1 MLVRLGVVACLFWLH
16 FAYATTLKIINIV
29 PFGSSSVKILFNQEV
44 KKFKE
49 VSLKNFKSYLELE
62 AILTIPKKHYQ
73 FSKQSSITIAQ
84 FSPKLARVVISH
96 APKMTYEVKILKDKL
111 YVSIVEKKPLVRHQM
126 APKPPKHHAL
136 KHPTPKPA
144 PKSIKK
150 EAKEKTPIKHAH
162 SKHAHSPLNERSAKK
177 EIPKKEIPKKE
188 ILKKE
193 ILKKEILKKEIPKK
207 EILKKEIPKK
217 EILKKEIPK
226 KEIPKKEILKKEIL
240 KKEILKKEILKKE
253 IPKKEILKKEIP
265 KKEILKKEIPKK
277 EIPKKE
283 ILKKEIPKKE
293 ILKKEIL
300 KKEILKKEIP
310 KKEILKKEIPKK
322 EAENESK
329 NQVFIAEK
337 NDTFIKTKR
346 KKHKKI
352 VLDAGHGGKD
362 CGAMSA
368 NLVCEK
374 DIVLEVVKFLHKEL
388 KKRGYSVLLTR
399 DKDIYIDLVGRTELA
414 NRKSA
419 DLFISVHANS
429 IPKHSTSNAH
439 GIETYFLSTA
449 RSERARKVAEQENKD
464 DVNLM
469 DYFSKSLLLNS
480 LNTQRLIVSNK
491 LAIDVQYGML
501 QSIRKNY
508 PDVVDGGVRE
518 GPFWVLAGALMP
530 SILIEIG
537 YNSHAI
543 ESKRIQSKPYQ
554 KILAKGIADGIDS
567 FFSKND

>member
-1 MLVRLGVVACLFWLH
+1 MH

-29 PFGSSSVKILFNQEV
+29 PFGSSSVKISFNQEI

-111 YVSIVEKKPLVRHQM
+111 YVSIVEKKPLSRHQM
-126 APKPPKHHAL
+126 APKPPKHRTL
-136 KHPTPKPA
+136 KHHTPKPA

-150 EAKEKTPIKHAH
+150 EAKEIKEKTPTKHVR
-162 SKHAHSPLNERSAKK
+162 SKHTHSQWNERSTKK

-188 ILKKE
+188 I
-193 ILKKEILKKEIPKK
+193 
-207 EILKKEIPKK
+207 
-217 EILKKEIPK
+217 
-226 KEIPKKEILKKEIL
+226 
-240 KKEILKKEILKKE
+240 
-253 IPKKEILKKEIP
+253 
-265 KKEILKKEIPKK
+265 
-277 EIPKKE
+277 
-283 ILKKEIPKKE
+283 
-293 ILKKEIL
+293 
-300 KKEILKKEIP
+300 
-310 KKEILKKEIPKK
+310 PKK
-322 EAENESK
+322 EAENEGK
-329 NQVFIAEK
+329 NQVFIVEK
-337 NDTFIKTKR
+337 NDTFIKTKH

-399 DKDIYIDLVGRTELA
+399 DKDIYIDLVARTELA
-414 NRKSA
+414 NKKSA

-429 IPKHSTSNAH
+429 IPKRSTSNAH

-464 DVNLM
+464 NVNLM

>member
-1 MLVRLGVVACLFWLH
+1 MH
-16 FAYATTLKIINIV
+16 FACATTLKIINIV
-29 PFGSSSVKILFNQEV
+29 PFGSSSVKISFNQEI

-111 YVSIVEKKPLVRHQM
+111 YVSIVEKKPLIRHQM
-126 APKPPKHHAL
+126 VPKPPKHHAL
-136 KHPTPKPA
+136 KHPTPKPT

-150 EAKEKTPIKHAH
+150 EAKEAKEKTPTKHAH
-162 SKHAHSPLNERSAKK
+162 SKHAHSPLNERSVKK

-188 ILKKE
+188 
-193 ILKKEILKKEIPKK
+193 
-207 EILKKEIPKK
+207 
-217 EILKKEIPK
+217 
-226 KEIPKKEILKKEIL
+226 
-240 KKEILKKEILKKE
+240 
-253 IPKKEILKKEIP
+253 
-265 KKEILKKEIPKK
+265 
-277 EIPKKE
+277 
-283 ILKKEIPKKE
+283 
-293 ILKKEIL
+293 
-300 KKEILKKEIP
+300 
-310 KKEILKKEIPKK
+310 
-322 EAENESK
+322 AENEDK

-337 NDTFIKTKR
+337 NDTFIKNKR

-429 IPKHSTSNAH
+429 IPKRSTSNAH

>member
-16 FAYATTLKIINIV
+16 FACATTLKIINIV
-29 PFGSSSVKILFNQEV
+29 PFGSSSVKISFNQEI

-73 FSKQSSITIAQ
+73 LSKQSSITIAQ

-96 APKMTYEVKILKDKL
+96 APKMTYEIKTFKDKL
-111 YVSIVEKKPLVRHQM
+111 YVSIVEKKPLTRHQM
-126 APKPPKHHAL
+126 APKPPKHHVL
-136 KHPTPKPA
+136 KHPTPKPT

-150 EAKEKTPIKHAH
+150 EAKEKTLIKHAH

-177 EIPKKEIPKKE
+177 EI
-188 ILKKE
+188 L
-193 ILKKEILKKEIPKK
+193 
-207 EILKKEIPKK
+207 
-217 EILKKEIPK
+217 
-226 KEIPKKEILKKEIL
+226 
-240 KKEILKKEILKKE
+240 
-253 IPKKEILKKEIP
+253 
-265 KKEILKKEIPKK
+265 
-277 EIPKKE
+277 
-283 ILKKEIPKKE
+283 
-293 ILKKEIL
+293 
-300 KKEILKKEIP
+300 
-310 KKEILKKEIPKK
+310 KK

-337 NDTFIKTKR
+337 NDAFIKTKR

-429 IPKHSTSNAH
+429 IPKRSTSNAH

>member
-1 MLVRLGVVACLFWLH
+1 MLVRLGVVACLLWLH
-16 FAYATTLKIINIV
+16 FAYATTLKITNIV
-29 PFGSSSVKILFNQEV
+29 PFGSSSVKIVFNQEI

-49 VSLKNFKSYLELE
+49 VPLKNFKSYLELE
-62 AILTIPKKHYQ
+62 AVLTIPKKHYQ
-73 FSKQSSITIAQ
+73 FSKQSFITIAQ
-84 FSPKLARVVISH
+84 FSPKLARVVIGY
-96 APKMTYEVKILKDKL
+96 APKMTYEIKVLKNKL
-111 YVSIVEKKPLVRHQM
+111 YVSIVEKKPLIRHQM

-136 KHPTPKPA
+136 KHPTPKHT

-150 EAKEKTPIKHAH
+150 ETKKSKETKEKTPIKHAR
-162 SKHAHSPLNERSAKK
+162 SKHVHSPLNERSAKK
-177 EIPKKEIPKKE
+177 EIP
-188 ILKKE
+188 
-193 ILKKEILKKEIPKK
+193 
-207 EILKKEIPKK
+207 
-217 EILKKEIPK
+217 
-226 KEIPKKEILKKEIL
+226 
-240 KKEILKKEILKKE
+240 
-253 IPKKEILKKEIP
+253 
-265 KKEILKKEIPKK
+265 
-277 EIPKKE
+277 
-283 ILKKEIPKKE
+283 
-293 ILKKEIL
+293 
-300 KKEILKKEIP
+300 
-310 KKEILKKEIPKK
+310 KKEIPKK

-399 DKDIYIDLVGRTELA
+399 DKDVYIDLVARTELA
-414 NRKSA
+414 NKKSA

-501 QSIRKNY
+501 QSVRKNY

>member
-1 MLVRLGVVACLFWLH
+1 MH

-29 PFGSSSVKILFNQEV
+29 PFGSSSVKISFNQEI

-84 FSPKLARVVISH
+84 FSPKLARVVISY
-96 APKMTYEVKILKDKL
+96 APKMTYEIKILKDKL
-111 YVSIVEKKPLVRHQM
+111 YVSIVEKKPLSRHQM

-150 EAKEKTPIKHAH
+150 EAKEAKEKTPTKHAR
-162 SKHAHSPLNERSAKK
+162 SKHAHSQWNERSA
-177 EIPKKEIPKKE
+177 
-188 ILKKE
+188 
-193 ILKKEILKKEIPKK
+193 
-207 EILKKEIPKK
+207 
-217 EILKKEIPK
+217 
-226 KEIPKKEILKKEIL
+226 
-240 KKEILKKEILKKE
+240 
-253 IPKKEILKKEIP
+253 
-265 KKEILKKEIPKK
+265 
-277 EIPKKE
+277 
-283 ILKKEIPKKE
+283 
-293 ILKKEIL
+293 
-300 KKEILKKEIP
+300 
-310 KKEILKKEIPKK
+310 KKEIPKK

-362 CGAMSA
+362 CGAMST

-399 DKDIYIDLVGRTELA
+399 DKDIYIDLVARTELA
-414 NRKSA
+414 NKKSA

-429 IPKHSTSNAH
+429 IPKRSTSNAH

-464 DVNLM
+464 NVNLM

>member
-16 FAYATTLKIINIV
+16 FAYATTLKITNIV
-29 PFGSSSVKILFNQEV
+29 PFGSSSVKIVFNQEI

-49 VSLKNFKSYLELE
+49 VPLKNFKSYLELE
-62 AILTIPKKHYQ
+62 AVLTIPKKHYQ
-73 FSKQSSITIAQ
+73 FSKQSFITIAQ
-84 FSPKLARVVISH
+84 FSPKLARVVISY
-96 APKMTYEVKILKDKL
+96 APKMTYEIKILKDKL
-111 YVSIVEKKPLVRHQM
+111 YVSIVEKKPLARHQM
-126 APKPPKHHAL
+126 VLKPPKHHAL
-136 KHPTPKPA
+136 KHTTPKPTPKPIKKEA
-144 PKSIKK
+144 KKSK
-150 EAKEKTPIKHAH
+150 EAKEKTPIKHAR

-177 EIPKKEIPKKE
+177 EI
-188 ILKKE
+188 L
-193 ILKKEILKKEIPKK
+193 
-207 EILKKEIPKK
+207 
-217 EILKKEIPK
+217 
-226 KEIPKKEILKKEIL
+226 
-240 KKEILKKEILKKE
+240 
-253 IPKKEILKKEIP
+253 
-265 KKEILKKEIPKK
+265 
-277 EIPKKE
+277 
-283 ILKKEIPKKE
+283 
-293 ILKKEIL
+293 
-300 KKEILKKEIP
+300 
-310 KKEILKKEIPKK
+310 KK

-337 NDTFIKTKR
+337 NDTLIKTKR

-399 DKDIYIDLVGRTELA
+399 DKDIYIDLVARTELA

>member
-1 MLVRLGVVACLFWLH
+1 MH

-29 PFGSSSVKILFNQEV
+29 PFGSSSVKISFNQEI

-111 YVSIVEKKPLVRHQM
+111 YVSIVEKKPLTRHQI
-126 APKPPKHHAL
+126 APKPPKHHVL
-136 KHPTPKPA
+136 KHPTPKLA
-144 PKSIKK
+144 PKPIKKEAKEIK
-150 EAKEKTPIKHAH
+150 EAKEKTPTKHAR
-162 SKHAHSPLNERSAKK
+162 SKHAHSQLNERSAKK
-177 EIPKKEIPKKE
+177 EI
-188 ILKKE
+188 L
-193 ILKKEILKKEIPKK
+193 
-207 EILKKEIPKK
+207 
-217 EILKKEIPK
+217 
-226 KEIPKKEILKKEIL
+226 
-240 KKEILKKEILKKE
+240 
-253 IPKKEILKKEIP
+253 
-265 KKEILKKEIPKK
+265 
-277 EIPKKE
+277 
-283 ILKKEIPKKE
+283 
-293 ILKKEIL
+293 
-300 KKEILKKEIP
+300 
-310 KKEILKKEIPKK
+310 KK
-322 EAENESK
+322 EAENEGK

-399 DKDIYIDLVGRTELA
+399 DKDIYIDLVARTELA
-414 NRKSA
+414 NKKSA

-429 IPKHSTSNAH
+429 IPKRSTSNAH

-464 DVNLM
+464 NVNLM

>member
-29 PFGSSSVKILFNQEV
+29 PFGSSSVKISFNQEI

-73 FSKQSSITIAQ
+73 FSKQSFITIAQ
-84 FSPKLARVVISH
+84 FSPKLARVVIGYD
-96 APKMTYEVKILKDKL
+96 PKMTYEIKILKNKL
-111 YVSIVEKKPLVRHQM
+111 YVSIMEKKPLIKHQM
-126 APKPPKHHAL
+126 TPKPPKHHAL
-136 KHPTPKPA
+136 KHQVPKPTPKP
-144 PKSIKK
+144 IKK
-150 EAKEKTPIKHAH
+150 EAKKTKEKTSTKHAR

-177 EIPKKEIPKKE
+177 EIPKKE
-188 ILKKE
+188 
-193 ILKKEILKKEIPKK
+193 
-207 EILKKEIPKK
+207 
-217 EILKKEIPK
+217 
-226 KEIPKKEILKKEIL
+226 
-240 KKEILKKEILKKE
+240 
-253 IPKKEILKKEIP
+253 
-265 KKEILKKEIPKK
+265 
-277 EIPKKE
+277 
-283 ILKKEIPKKE
+283 
-293 ILKKEIL
+293 
-300 KKEILKKEIP
+300 
-310 KKEILKKEIPKK
+310 
-322 EAENESK
+322 AENENK
-329 NQVFIAEK
+329 NPIFIIEK
-337 NDTFIKTKR
+337 NDTWIKTKR

-399 DKDIYIDLVGRTELA
+399 DKDIYIDLVARTELA
-414 NRKSA
+414 NKKSA

-429 IPKHSTSNAH
+429 IPKRSTSNAH

-469 DYFSKSLLLNS
+469 DYFSKSLFLNS

-501 QSIRKNY
+501 QSVRKNY

>member
-16 FAYATTLKIINIV
+16 FAYATTLKITNIV
-29 PFGSSSVKILFNQEV
+29 PFGSSSVKVVFNQEI

-49 VSLKNFKSYLELE
+49 VPLKNFKSYLELE

-96 APKMTYEVKILKDKL
+96 APKMTYEIKILKDKL
-111 YVSIVEKKPLVRHQM
+111 YVSIVEKKPLIRHQM
-126 APKPPKHHAL
+126 VLKPPKHHAL
-136 KHPTPKPA
+136 KHTTPKPA
-144 PKSIKK
+144 PKPIKK
-150 EAKEKTPIKHAH
+150 EAKKSKETKEKTLIKHAH
-162 SKHAHSPLNERSAKK
+162 SKHAHSPLNERNAKK

-188 ILKKE
+188 I
-193 ILKKEILKKEIPKK
+193 P
-207 EILKKEIPKK
+207 
-217 EILKKEIPK
+217 KKEIPK
-226 KEIPKKEILKKEIL
+226 KEIPKKEI
-240 KKEILKKEILKKE
+240 
-253 IPKKEILKKEIP
+253 
-265 KKEILKKEIPKK
+265 PKK

-283 ILKKEIPKKE
+283 T
-293 ILKKEIL
+293 
-300 KKEILKKEIP
+300 
-310 KKEILKKEIPKK
+310 
-322 EAENESK
+322 ENESK

-337 NDTFIKTKR
+337 NDTLIKTKR

-414 NRKSA
+414 NKKSA

-464 DVNLM
+464 AVNLM

-501 QSIRKNY
+501 QSVRKNY

>member
-16 FAYATTLKIINIV
+16 FAYATALKITNIV

-62 AILTIPKKHYQ
+62 AVLTIPKKHYQ

-84 FSPKLARVVISH
+84 FSPKLARVVISY
-96 APKMTYEVKILKDKL
+96 APKMTYEIKILKDKL
-111 YVSIVEKKPLVRHQM
+111 YVSIVEKKPLIRHQM
-126 APKPPKHHAL
+126 ALKPPKHHAL
-136 KHPTPKPA
+136 KHTTPKPA
-144 PKSIKK
+144 PKPIKK
-150 EAKEKTPIKHAH
+150 EAKKSKDTKEKTPIKHAR
-162 SKHAHSPLNERSAKK
+162 SKHAHSPLNERSA
-177 EIPKKEIPKKE
+177 
-188 ILKKE
+188 
-193 ILKKEILKKEIPKK
+193 
-207 EILKKEIPKK
+207 
-217 EILKKEIPK
+217 
-226 KEIPKKEILKKEIL
+226 
-240 KKEILKKEILKKE
+240 
-253 IPKKEILKKEIP
+253 
-265 KKEILKKEIPKK
+265 
-277 EIPKKE
+277 
-283 ILKKEIPKKE
+283 
-293 ILKKEIL
+293 
-300 KKEILKKEIP
+300 
-310 KKEILKKEIPKK
+310 KKEIPKK

-337 NDTFIKTKR
+337 NDTWIKTKR

-399 DKDIYIDLVGRTELA
+399 DKDIYIDLVARTELA
-414 NRKSA
+414 NKKSA

-429 IPKHSTSNAH
+429 IPKRSTSNAH

-501 QSIRKNY
+501 QSVRKNY

>member
-29 PFGSSSVKILFNQEV
+29 PFGSSSVKISFNQEI

-111 YVSIVEKKPLVRHQM
+111 YVSIVEKKPLSRHQM
-126 APKPPKHHAL
+126 ASKPPKYRTL

-150 EAKEKTPIKHAH
+150 EAKEIKEKTPTKHAR
-162 SKHAHSPLNERSAKK
+162 SKHTHSQWNERSA
-177 EIPKKEIPKKE
+177 
-188 ILKKE
+188 
-193 ILKKEILKKEIPKK
+193 
-207 EILKKEIPKK
+207 
-217 EILKKEIPK
+217 
-226 KEIPKKEILKKEIL
+226 
-240 KKEILKKEILKKE
+240 
-253 IPKKEILKKEIP
+253 
-265 KKEILKKEIPKK
+265 
-277 EIPKKE
+277 
-283 ILKKEIPKKE
+283 
-293 ILKKEIL
+293 
-300 KKEILKKEIP
+300 
-310 KKEILKKEIPKK
+310 KKEIPKK

-399 DKDIYIDLVGRTELA
+399 DKDIYIDLVARTELA
-414 NRKSA
+414 NKKSA

-429 IPKHSTSNAH
+429 IPKRSTSNAH

-464 DVNLM
+464 NVNLM

>member
-16 FAYATTLKIINIV
+16 FAYATTLKITNIV
-29 PFGSSSVKILFNQEV
+29 PFGSSSVRISFNQEI

-62 AILTIPKKHYQ
+62 ATLTIPKKHYQ
-73 FSKQSSITIAQ
+73 FSKQSFITIAQ
-84 FSPKLARVVISH
+84 FSPKLVRVVISH

-126 APKPPKHHAL
+126 APNPPKHHAL

-144 PKSIKK
+144 PKPIKKEIK
-150 EAKEKTPIKHAH
+150 EAKEKTPTKHAR

-177 EIPKKEIPKKE
+177 EI
-188 ILKKE
+188 L
-193 ILKKEILKKEIPKK
+193 
-207 EILKKEIPKK
+207 
-217 EILKKEIPK
+217 
-226 KEIPKKEILKKEIL
+226 
-240 KKEILKKEILKKE
+240 
-253 IPKKEILKKEIP
+253 
-265 KKEILKKEIPKK
+265 
-277 EIPKKE
+277 
-283 ILKKEIPKKE
+283 
-293 ILKKEIL
+293 
-300 KKEILKKEIP
+300 
-310 KKEILKKEIPKK
+310 KK
-322 EAENESK
+322 EAENEGK

-337 NDTFIKTKR
+337 NDAFIKTKR

>member
-29 PFGSSSVKILFNQEV
+29 PFGSSSVKISFNQEI

-111 YVSIVEKKPLVRHQM
+111 YVSIVEKKPLIRHQM

-136 KHPTPKPA
+136 KHQAPKPA
-144 PKSIKK
+144 PKPIKK
-150 EAKEKTPIKHAH
+150 EAKKSKETKEKTPIKHAH
-162 SKHAHSPLNERSAKK
+162 SKHAHSKHTHSQWNERSAKK

-188 ILKKE
+188 I
-193 ILKKEILKKEIPKK
+193 P
-207 EILKKEIPKK
+207 
-217 EILKKEIPK
+217 KKEIPK
-226 KEIPKKEILKKEIL
+226 KEIP
-240 KKEILKKEILKKE
+240 
-253 IPKKEILKKEIP
+253 
-265 KKEILKKEIPKK
+265 
-277 EIPKKE
+277 
-283 ILKKEIPKKE
+283 
-293 ILKKEIL
+293 
-300 KKEILKKEIP
+300 
-310 KKEILKKEIPKK
+310 KKEIPKK

-337 NDTFIKTKR
+337 NDASIKTKR

-414 NRKSA
+414 NKKSA

-429 IPKHSTSNAH
+429 IPKRSTSNAH

>member
-1 MLVRLGVVACLFWLH
+1 MH

-29 PFGSSSVKILFNQEV
+29 PFGSSSVKISFNQEI

-49 VSLKNFKSYLELE
+49 VSLRNFKSYLELE

-73 FSKQSSITIAQ
+73 FSKQSFITIAQ

-111 YVSIVEKKPLVRHQM
+111 YVSIVEKKPLSRHQM

-150 EAKEKTPIKHAH
+150 EAKEAKEKTPTKHAR
-162 SKHAHSPLNERSAKK
+162 SKHAHSQLNERSA
-177 EIPKKEIPKKE
+177 
-188 ILKKE
+188 
-193 ILKKEILKKEIPKK
+193 
-207 EILKKEIPKK
+207 
-217 EILKKEIPK
+217 
-226 KEIPKKEILKKEIL
+226 
-240 KKEILKKEILKKE
+240 
-253 IPKKEILKKEIP
+253 
-265 KKEILKKEIPKK
+265 
-277 EIPKKE
+277 
-283 ILKKEIPKKE
+283 
-293 ILKKEIL
+293 
-300 KKEILKKEIP
+300 
-310 KKEILKKEIPKK
+310 KKEIPKK

-414 NRKSA
+414 NKKSA

-429 IPKHSTSNAH
+429 IPKRSTSNAH

-464 DVNLM
+464 NVNLM

-501 QSIRKNY
+501 QSVRKNY

>member
-29 PFGSSSVKILFNQEV
+29 PFGSSSVKISFNQEV

-150 EAKEKTPIKHAH
+150 EAKEAKEKTPIKHAR

-177 EIPKKEIPKKE
+177 EI
-188 ILKKE
+188 LKKE
-193 ILKKEILKKEIPKK
+193 ILKKEIL
-207 EILKKEIPKK
+207 
-217 EILKKEIPK
+217 
-226 KEIPKKEILKKEIL
+226 
-240 KKEILKKEILKKE
+240 
-253 IPKKEILKKEIP
+253 
-265 KKEILKKEIPKK
+265 
-277 EIPKKE
+277 
-283 ILKKEIPKKE
+283 
-293 ILKKEIL
+293 
-300 KKEILKKEIP
+300 
-310 KKEILKKEIPKK
+310 KK

-337 NDTFIKTKR
+337 NDAFSKTKR

>member
-1 MLVRLGVVACLFWLH
+1 MLVRLGVVAYLFWLH

-29 PFGSSSVKILFNQEV
+29 PFGSSSVKMVFNQEI

-49 VSLKNFKSYLELE
+49 VPLKNFKSYLELE
-62 AILTIPKKHYQ
+62 AVLTIPKKHYQ

-111 YVSIVEKKPLVRHQM
+111 YVSIVEKKPLIRHQM
-126 APKPPKHHAL
+126 VPKPPKHRTL
-136 KHPTPKPA
+136 KHQAPKPA

-150 EAKEKTPIKHAH
+150 EIKEVKEKTPTKHAH
-162 SKHAHSPLNERSAKK
+162 SKHTHSQWNERSA
-177 EIPKKEIPKKE
+177 
-188 ILKKE
+188 
-193 ILKKEILKKEIPKK
+193 
-207 EILKKEIPKK
+207 
-217 EILKKEIPK
+217 
-226 KEIPKKEILKKEIL
+226 
-240 KKEILKKEILKKE
+240 
-253 IPKKEILKKEIP
+253 
-265 KKEILKKEIPKK
+265 
-277 EIPKKE
+277 
-283 ILKKEIPKKE
+283 
-293 ILKKEIL
+293 
-300 KKEILKKEIP
+300 
-310 KKEILKKEIPKK
+310 KKEIPKK

-329 NQVFIAEK
+329 NPIFIAEK

-414 NRKSA
+414 NKKSA

-429 IPKHSTSNAH
+429 IPKRSTSNAH

>member
-29 PFGSSSVKILFNQEV
+29 PFGSSSVKISFNQEI

-84 FSPKLARVVISH
+84 FNPKLARVVISH

-111 YVSIVEKKPLVRHQM
+111 YVSIVEKKPLAKHQM
-126 APKPPKHHAL
+126 ASKPPKHHAL

-150 EAKEKTPIKHAH
+150 EVKEKTPTKHAR
-162 SKHAHSPLNERSAKK
+162 SKHAHSQWNERSAKK
-177 EIPKKEIPKKE
+177 EIPKKE
-188 ILKKE
+188 
-193 ILKKEILKKEIPKK
+193 
-207 EILKKEIPKK
+207 
-217 EILKKEIPK
+217 
-226 KEIPKKEILKKEIL
+226 
-240 KKEILKKEILKKE
+240 
-253 IPKKEILKKEIP
+253 
-265 KKEILKKEIPKK
+265 
-277 EIPKKE
+277 
-283 ILKKEIPKKE
+283 
-293 ILKKEIL
+293 
-300 KKEILKKEIP
+300 
-310 KKEILKKEIPKK
+310 
-322 EAENESK
+322 AENEGK

-337 NDTFIKTKR
+337 NDAFIKTKR

-399 DKDIYIDLVGRTELA
+399 DKDIYIDLVARTELA
-414 NRKSA
+414 NKKSA

-429 IPKHSTSNAH
+429 IPKRSTSNAH

-464 DVNLM
+464 NVNLM

-543 ESKRIQSKPYQ
+543 ESKHIQSKPYQ

>member
-16 FAYATTLKIINIV
+16 FAYATTLKITNIV

-62 AILTIPKKHYQ
+62 AILTIPKRHYQ

-111 YVSIVEKKPLVRHQM
+111 YVSIVEKKPLIRHQM
-126 APKPPKHHAL
+126 APNPPKHHAQ

-144 PKSIKK
+144 PKPIKKEAK
-150 EAKEKTPIKHAH
+150 EAKEKTPIKHAR
-162 SKHAHSPLNERSAKK
+162 SKHTHSPLNERSAKK
-177 EIPKKEIPKKE
+177 EIPKKE
-188 ILKKE
+188 
-193 ILKKEILKKEIPKK
+193 
-207 EILKKEIPKK
+207 
-217 EILKKEIPK
+217 
-226 KEIPKKEILKKEIL
+226 
-240 KKEILKKEILKKE
+240 
-253 IPKKEILKKEIP
+253 
-265 KKEILKKEIPKK
+265 
-277 EIPKKE
+277 
-283 ILKKEIPKKE
+283 
-293 ILKKEIL
+293 
-300 KKEILKKEIP
+300 
-310 KKEILKKEIPKK
+310 
-322 EAENESK
+322 AENEGK
-329 NQVFIAEK
+329 NPIFIAEK

-414 NRKSA
+414 NKKSA

-501 QSIRKNY
+501 QSVRKNY

>member
-16 FAYATTLKIINIV
+16 FAYATTLKITNIV

-111 YVSIVEKKPLVRHQM
+111 YVSIVEKKPLIRHQM
-126 APKPPKHHAL
+126 ALKPPKHQ
-136 KHPTPKPA
+136 TPKPA
-144 PKSIKK
+144 PKPIKK
-150 EAKEKTPIKHAH
+150 ETKKSKETKEKTPTKHAH
-162 SKHAHSPLNERSAKK
+162 SKHAHSPLNERNAKK
-177 EIPKKEIPKKE
+177 EIPKKEIP
-188 ILKKE
+188 
-193 ILKKEILKKEIPKK
+193 
-207 EILKKEIPKK
+207 
-217 EILKKEIPK
+217 
-226 KEIPKKEILKKEIL
+226 
-240 KKEILKKEILKKE
+240 
-253 IPKKEILKKEIP
+253 
-265 KKEILKKEIPKK
+265 
-277 EIPKKE
+277 
-283 ILKKEIPKKE
+283 
-293 ILKKEIL
+293 
-300 KKEILKKEIP
+300 
-310 KKEILKKEIPKK
+310 KKEIPKK

-399 DKDIYIDLVGRTELA
+399 DKDIYIDLVARTELA
-414 NRKSA
+414 NKKGA

-469 DYFSKSLLLNS
+469 DYFSKSLFLNS

-501 QSIRKNY
+501 QSVRKNY

>member
-1 MLVRLGVVACLFWLH
+1 MH

-29 PFGSSSVKILFNQEV
+29 PFGSSSVKISFNQEI

-111 YVSIVEKKPLVRHQM
+111 YVSIVEKKPLSRHQM

-150 EAKEKTPIKHAH
+150 EAKEVKEKTPTKHAR
-162 SKHAHSPLNERSAKK
+162 SKHAHSQLNERSA
-177 EIPKKEIPKKE
+177 
-188 ILKKE
+188 
-193 ILKKEILKKEIPKK
+193 
-207 EILKKEIPKK
+207 
-217 EILKKEIPK
+217 
-226 KEIPKKEILKKEIL
+226 
-240 KKEILKKEILKKE
+240 
-253 IPKKEILKKEIP
+253 
-265 KKEILKKEIPKK
+265 
-277 EIPKKE
+277 
-283 ILKKEIPKKE
+283 
-293 ILKKEIL
+293 
-300 KKEILKKEIP
+300 
-310 KKEILKKEIPKK
+310 KKEIPKK

-399 DKDIYIDLVGRTELA
+399 DKDIYIDLVARTELA
-414 NRKSA
+414 NKKSA

-429 IPKHSTSNAH
+429 IPKRSTSNAH

-464 DVNLM
+464 NVNLM

-501 QSIRKNY
+501 QSVRKNY

>member
-16 FAYATTLKIINIV
+16 FACATTLKIINIV
-29 PFGSSSVKILFNQEV
+29 PFGSSSVKISFNQEI

-73 FSKQSSITIAQ
+73 FSKQSFITIAQ

-96 APKMTYEVKILKDKL
+96 APNMTYEVKILKDKL
-111 YVSIVEKKPLVRHQM
+111 YVSIVEKKPLIRHQM
-126 APKPPKHHAL
+126 APKPLKHQTPKHQVL
-136 KHPTPKPA
+136 KPA

-150 EAKEKTPIKHAH
+150 EAKEIKEKTPTKHAR
-162 SKHAHSPLNERSAKK
+162 SKHTHSQLNERSA
-177 EIPKKEIPKKE
+177 
-188 ILKKE
+188 
-193 ILKKEILKKEIPKK
+193 
-207 EILKKEIPKK
+207 
-217 EILKKEIPK
+217 
-226 KEIPKKEILKKEIL
+226 
-240 KKEILKKEILKKE
+240 
-253 IPKKEILKKEIP
+253 
-265 KKEILKKEIPKK
+265 
-277 EIPKKE
+277 
-283 ILKKEIPKKE
+283 
-293 ILKKEIL
+293 
-300 KKEILKKEIP
+300 
-310 KKEILKKEIPKK
+310 KKEIPKK

-337 NDTFIKTKR
+337 NDAFIKTKR

-399 DKDIYIDLVGRTELA
+399 DKDIYIDLVARTELA
-414 NRKSA
+414 NKKSA

-429 IPKHSTSNAH
+429 IPKRSTSNAH

-464 DVNLM
+464 NVNLM

>member
-16 FAYATTLKIINIV
+16 FAYATTLKITNIV
-29 PFGSSSVKILFNQEV
+29 PFGSSSVKMVFNQEI

-73 FSKQSSITIAQ
+73 FSKQSFITIAQ
-84 FSPKLARVVISH
+84 FSPKLARVVIGY

-111 YVSIVEKKPLVRHQM
+111 YVSIVEKKPLSRNQM
-126 APKPPKHHAL
+126 ALKPPKHHAL
-136 KHPTPKPA
+136 KHTTPKPV
-144 PKSIKK
+144 PKPIKK
-150 EAKEKTPIKHAH
+150 EVKEVKEKTPTKHAR
-162 SKHAHSPLNERSAKK
+162 SKHAHSPLNERSA
-177 EIPKKEIPKKE
+177 
-188 ILKKE
+188 
-193 ILKKEILKKEIPKK
+193 
-207 EILKKEIPKK
+207 
-217 EILKKEIPK
+217 
-226 KEIPKKEILKKEIL
+226 
-240 KKEILKKEILKKE
+240 
-253 IPKKEILKKEIP
+253 
-265 KKEILKKEIPKK
+265 
-277 EIPKKE
+277 
-283 ILKKEIPKKE
+283 
-293 ILKKEIL
+293 
-300 KKEILKKEIP
+300 
-310 KKEILKKEIPKK
+310 KKEIPKK

-399 DKDIYIDLVGRTELA
+399 DKDIYIDLVARTELA
-414 NRKSA
+414 NKKSA

-429 IPKHSTSNAH
+429 IPKRSTSNAH

-469 DYFSKSLLLNS
+469 DYFSKSLFLNS

-501 QSIRKNY
+501 QSVRKNY

>member
-16 FAYATTLKIINIV
+16 FACATTLKIINIV

-96 APKMTYEVKILKDKL
+96 APKMTYEIKILKDKL
-111 YVSIVEKKPLVRHQM
+111 YVSIVEKKPLIRHQM
-126 APKPPKHHAL
+126 VLKPPKHHAL
-136 KHPTPKPA
+136 KHTTPKPTPKP
-144 PKSIKK
+144 IKK
-150 EAKEKTPIKHAH
+150 EAKKSKETKEKTLIKHAH
-162 SKHAHSPLNERSAKK
+162 SKHVHSPLNERSA
-177 EIPKKEIPKKE
+177 
-188 ILKKE
+188 
-193 ILKKEILKKEIPKK
+193 
-207 EILKKEIPKK
+207 
-217 EILKKEIPK
+217 
-226 KEIPKKEILKKEIL
+226 
-240 KKEILKKEILKKE
+240 
-253 IPKKEILKKEIP
+253 
-265 KKEILKKEIPKK
+265 
-277 EIPKKE
+277 
-283 ILKKEIPKKE
+283 
-293 ILKKEIL
+293 
-300 KKEILKKEIP
+300 
-310 KKEILKKEIPKK
+310 KKEIPKK

-414 NRKSA
+414 NKKSA

>member
-29 PFGSSSVKILFNQEV
+29 PFGSSSVKISFNQEI

-73 FSKQSSITIAQ
+73 FSKQSSITIVQ

-111 YVSIVEKKPLVRHQM
+111 YVSIVEKKPLTRHQM
-126 APKPPKHHAL
+126 APKPPKHRTPKHHAL

-150 EAKEKTPIKHAH
+150 EAKEIKEKTPTKYARSKYTH
-162 SKHAHSPLNERSAKK
+162 SQLNERSA
-177 EIPKKEIPKKE
+177 
-188 ILKKE
+188 
-193 ILKKEILKKEIPKK
+193 
-207 EILKKEIPKK
+207 
-217 EILKKEIPK
+217 
-226 KEIPKKEILKKEIL
+226 
-240 KKEILKKEILKKE
+240 
-253 IPKKEILKKEIP
+253 
-265 KKEILKKEIPKK
+265 
-277 EIPKKE
+277 
-283 ILKKEIPKKE
+283 
-293 ILKKEIL
+293 
-300 KKEILKKEIP
+300 
-310 KKEILKKEIPKK
+310 KKEIPKK

-337 NDTFIKTKR
+337 NDASIKTKR

-414 NRKSA
+414 NKKSA

-429 IPKHSTSNAH
+429 IPKRSTSNAH

-480 LNTQRLIVSNK
+480 LNTQRLIISNK

>member
-16 FAYATTLKIINIV
+16 FACATTLKIINIV
-29 PFGSSSVKILFNQEV
+29 PFGSSSVKISFNQEV

-49 VSLKNFKSYLELE
+49 VPLKNFKSYLELE

-73 FSKQSSITIAQ
+73 FSKQSFITIAQ
-84 FSPKLARVVISH
+84 FSPKLARVVIGY
-96 APKMTYEVKILKDKL
+96 APKMTYEIKILKDKL
-111 YVSIVEKKPLVRHQM
+111 YVSIVEKKPLTRHQM
-126 APKPPKHHAL
+126 TPKPPKHHAL
-136 KHPTPKPA
+136 KHTTPKPTPKP
-144 PKSIKK
+144 IKK
-150 EAKEKTPIKHAH
+150 EAKKSKETKEKTPIKHAR
-162 SKHAHSPLNERSAKK
+162 SKHAHSPLNERSA
-177 EIPKKEIPKKE
+177 
-188 ILKKE
+188 
-193 ILKKEILKKEIPKK
+193 
-207 EILKKEIPKK
+207 
-217 EILKKEIPK
+217 
-226 KEIPKKEILKKEIL
+226 
-240 KKEILKKEILKKE
+240 
-253 IPKKEILKKEIP
+253 
-265 KKEILKKEIPKK
+265 
-277 EIPKKE
+277 
-283 ILKKEIPKKE
+283 
-293 ILKKEIL
+293 
-300 KKEILKKEIP
+300 
-310 KKEILKKEIPKK
+310 KKEIPKK

-337 NDTFIKTKR
+337 NDTFSKTKR

-399 DKDIYIDLVGRTELA
+399 DKDIYIDLVARTELA

-491 LAIDVQYGML
+491 LAIDVQYSML
-501 QSIRKNY
+501 QSVRKNY

>member
-1 MLVRLGVVACLFWLH
+1 MH

-29 PFGSSSVKILFNQEV
+29 PFGSSSVKMVFNQEI

-49 VSLKNFKSYLELE
+49 VPLKNFKSYLELE

-73 FSKQSSITIAQ
+73 FSKQSFITIAQ
-84 FSPKLARVVISH
+84 FSPKLARVVIGYD
-96 APKMTYEVKILKDKL
+96 PKMTYEVKILKDKL
-111 YVSIVEKKPLVRHQM
+111 YVSIVEKKPLIRHQIT
-126 APKPPKHHAL
+126 PKPPKHHAL
-136 KHPTPKPA
+136 KHQTPKPTPKP
-144 PKSIKK
+144 IKK
-150 EAKEKTPIKHAH
+150 EAKKTKEKTSTKHAH

-177 EIPKKEIPKKE
+177 EIPKKE
-188 ILKKE
+188 
-193 ILKKEILKKEIPKK
+193 
-207 EILKKEIPKK
+207 
-217 EILKKEIPK
+217 
-226 KEIPKKEILKKEIL
+226 
-240 KKEILKKEILKKE
+240 
-253 IPKKEILKKEIP
+253 
-265 KKEILKKEIPKK
+265 
-277 EIPKKE
+277 
-283 ILKKEIPKKE
+283 
-293 ILKKEIL
+293 
-300 KKEILKKEIP
+300 
-310 KKEILKKEIPKK
+310 
-322 EAENESK
+322 AENENK
-329 NQVFIAEK
+329 NPIFIIEK
-337 NDTFIKTKR
+337 NDTWIKTKR

-399 DKDIYIDLVGRTELA
+399 DKDIYIDLVARTELA
-414 NRKSA
+414 NKKSA

-429 IPKHSTSNAH
+429 IPKRSTSNAH

-469 DYFSKSLLLNS
+469 DYFSKSLFLNS

-501 QSIRKNY
+501 QSVRKNY

>member
-1 MLVRLGVVACLFWLH
+1 MH

-29 PFGSSSVKILFNQEV
+29 PFGSSSVKISFNQEI

-111 YVSIVEKKPLVRHQM
+111 YVSIVEKKPLSRHQM

-150 EAKEKTPIKHAH
+150 EAKEVKEKTPTKHAR
-162 SKHAHSPLNERSAKK
+162 SKHTHSQWNERSA
-177 EIPKKEIPKKE
+177 
-188 ILKKE
+188 
-193 ILKKEILKKEIPKK
+193 
-207 EILKKEIPKK
+207 
-217 EILKKEIPK
+217 
-226 KEIPKKEILKKEIL
+226 
-240 KKEILKKEILKKE
+240 
-253 IPKKEILKKEIP
+253 
-265 KKEILKKEIPKK
+265 
-277 EIPKKE
+277 
-283 ILKKEIPKKE
+283 
-293 ILKKEIL
+293 
-300 KKEILKKEIP
+300 
-310 KKEILKKEIPKK
+310 KKEIPKK

-388 KKRGYSVLLTR
+388 KARGYSVLLTR
-399 DKDIYIDLVGRTELA
+399 DKDIYIDLVARTELA
-414 NRKSA
+414 NKKSA

-429 IPKHSTSNAH
+429 IPKRSTSNAH

-464 DVNLM
+464 NVNLM

-501 QSIRKNY
+501 QSVRKNY

>member
-1 MLVRLGVVACLFWLH
+1 MH

-29 PFGSSSVKILFNQEV
+29 PFGSSSVKISFNQEI

-111 YVSIVEKKPLVRHQM
+111 YVSIVEKKPLTKHKI

-136 KHPTPKPA
+136 KHPTSKPA

-150 EAKEKTPIKHAH
+150 EAKEAKEAKEKTLTKHAR
-162 SKHAHSPLNERSAKK
+162 SKHAHSQLNERSAKK

-188 ILKKE
+188 I
-193 ILKKEILKKEIPKK
+193 P
-207 EILKKEIPKK
+207 
-217 EILKKEIPK
+217 KKEIPK
-226 KEIPKKEILKKEIL
+226 KEIP
-240 KKEILKKEILKKE
+240 
-253 IPKKEILKKEIP
+253 
-265 KKEILKKEIPKK
+265 
-277 EIPKKE
+277 
-283 ILKKEIPKKE
+283 
-293 ILKKEIL
+293 
-300 KKEILKKEIP
+300 
-310 KKEILKKEIPKK
+310 KKEIPKK

-337 NDTFIKTKR
+337 NDAFIKTKR

-399 DKDIYIDLVGRTELA
+399 DKDIYIDLVARTELA
-414 NRKSA
+414 NKKSA

-429 IPKHSTSNAH
+429 IPKRSTSNAH

-464 DVNLM
+464 NVNLM

-501 QSIRKNY
+501 QSIRKSY

>member
-16 FAYATTLKIINIV
+16 FACATTLKIINIV
-29 PFGSSSVKILFNQEV
+29 PFGSSSVKISFNQEI

-111 YVSIVEKKPLVRHQM
+111 YVSIVEKKPLTRHQVV
-126 APKPPKHHAL
+126 PKPPKHHAL

-150 EAKEKTPIKHAH
+150 ETKEIKEKTPTKHAR
-162 SKHAHSPLNERSAKK
+162 SKHAHSQLNERSA
-177 EIPKKEIPKKE
+177 
-188 ILKKE
+188 
-193 ILKKEILKKEIPKK
+193 
-207 EILKKEIPKK
+207 
-217 EILKKEIPK
+217 
-226 KEIPKKEILKKEIL
+226 
-240 KKEILKKEILKKE
+240 
-253 IPKKEILKKEIP
+253 
-265 KKEILKKEIPKK
+265 
-277 EIPKKE
+277 
-283 ILKKEIPKKE
+283 
-293 ILKKEIL
+293 
-300 KKEILKKEIP
+300 
-310 KKEILKKEIPKK
+310 KKEIPKK

-337 NDTFIKTKR
+337 NDAFIKTKH

-399 DKDIYIDLVGRTELA
+399 DKDIYIDLVARTELA
-414 NRKSA
+414 NKKSA

-429 IPKHSTSNAH
+429 IPKRSTSNAH

-501 QSIRKNY
+501 QSVRKNY

>member
-1 MLVRLGVVACLFWLH
+1 MH

-29 PFGSSSVKILFNQEV
+29 PFGSSSVKISFNQEI

-84 FSPKLARVVISH
+84 FSPKLVRVVISH

-111 YVSIVEKKPLVRHQM
+111 YVSIVEKKPLSRHQM
-126 APKPPKHHAL
+126 VPKPPKHHAL

-150 EAKEKTPIKHAH
+150 EAKEVKEKTPTKHAH
-162 SKHAHSPLNERSAKK
+162 SKHAHSQLNERSAKK
-177 EIPKKEIPKKE
+177 EIPKKE
-188 ILKKE
+188 
-193 ILKKEILKKEIPKK
+193 
-207 EILKKEIPKK
+207 
-217 EILKKEIPK
+217 
-226 KEIPKKEILKKEIL
+226 
-240 KKEILKKEILKKE
+240 
-253 IPKKEILKKEIP
+253 
-265 KKEILKKEIPKK
+265 
-277 EIPKKE
+277 
-283 ILKKEIPKKE
+283 
-293 ILKKEIL
+293 
-300 KKEILKKEIP
+300 
-310 KKEILKKEIPKK
+310 
-322 EAENESK
+322 AENEGK

-337 NDTFIKTKR
+337 NDAFIKTKR

-399 DKDIYIDLVGRTELA
+399 DKDIYIDLVARTELA
-414 NRKSA
+414 NKKSA

-429 IPKHSTSNAH
+429 IPKRSTSNAH

-464 DVNLM
+464 NVNLM

>member
-16 FAYATTLKIINIV
+16 FAYATTLKITNIV
-29 PFGSSSVKILFNQEV
+29 PFGSSSVKIVFNQEI

-73 FSKQSSITIAQ
+73 FSKQSFITIAQ
-84 FSPKLARVVISH
+84 FSPKLARVVISY
-96 APKMTYEVKILKDKL
+96 APKMTYEIKILKDKL

-126 APKPPKHHAL
+126 ALKPPKHHAL
-136 KHPTPKPA
+136 KHTTPKPA
-144 PKSIKK
+144 PKPIKK
-150 EAKEKTPIKHAH
+150 EAKETKEKTPIKHAR
-162 SKHAHSPLNERSAKK
+162 SKHAHSPLNERSA
-177 EIPKKEIPKKE
+177 
-188 ILKKE
+188 
-193 ILKKEILKKEIPKK
+193 
-207 EILKKEIPKK
+207 
-217 EILKKEIPK
+217 
-226 KEIPKKEILKKEIL
+226 
-240 KKEILKKEILKKE
+240 
-253 IPKKEILKKEIP
+253 
-265 KKEILKKEIPKK
+265 
-277 EIPKKE
+277 
-283 ILKKEIPKKE
+283 
-293 ILKKEIL
+293 
-300 KKEILKKEIP
+300 
-310 KKEILKKEIPKK
+310 KKEIPKK

-399 DKDIYIDLVGRTELA
+399 DKDIYIDLVARTELA
-414 NRKSA
+414 NKKGA

-429 IPKHSTSNAH
+429 IPKRSTSNAH

-480 LNTQRLIVSNK
+480 LNTQRLIISNK

-501 QSIRKNY
+501 QSVRKNY

>member
-16 FAYATTLKIINIV
+16 YAYATTLKITNIV
-29 PFGSSSVKILFNQEV
+29 PFGSSSVKMVFNQEI

-49 VSLKNFKSYLELE
+49 VPLKNFKSYLELE

-73 FSKQSSITIAQ
+73 FSKQSFITIAQ
-84 FSPKLARVVISH
+84 FSPKLARVVIGY

-111 YVSIVEKKPLVRHQM
+111 YVSIMEKKPLIKHQM
-126 APKPPKHHAL
+126 TPKPPKHHAL
-136 KHPTPKPA
+136 KHQTLKPTPKP
-144 PKSIKK
+144 IKK
-150 EAKEKTPIKHAH
+150 EAKKTKEKTSTKHAH

-177 EIPKKEIPKKE
+177 EIPKKE
-188 ILKKE
+188 
-193 ILKKEILKKEIPKK
+193 
-207 EILKKEIPKK
+207 
-217 EILKKEIPK
+217 
-226 KEIPKKEILKKEIL
+226 
-240 KKEILKKEILKKE
+240 
-253 IPKKEILKKEIP
+253 
-265 KKEILKKEIPKK
+265 
-277 EIPKKE
+277 
-283 ILKKEIPKKE
+283 
-293 ILKKEIL
+293 
-300 KKEILKKEIP
+300 
-310 KKEILKKEIPKK
+310 
-322 EAENESK
+322 AENESK
-329 NQVFIAEK
+329 NPIFIAEK

-399 DKDIYIDLVGRTELA
+399 DKDIYIDLVARTELA
-414 NRKSA
+414 NKKGA

-429 IPKHSTSNAH
+429 IPKRSTSNAH

-469 DYFSKSLLLNS
+469 DYFSKSLFLNS

-501 QSIRKNY
+501 QSVRKNY

>member
-16 FAYATTLKIINIV
+16 FAYATTLKITNIV

-49 VSLKNFKSYLELE
+49 VPLKNFKSYLELE
-62 AILTIPKKHYQ
+62 AILAIPKKHYQ

-84 FSPKLARVVISH
+84 FSHKLVRVVISY
-96 APKMTYEVKILKDKL
+96 APKMTYEIKILKNKL
-111 YVSIVEKKPLVRHQM
+111 YVSIVEKKPLARRQM
-126 APKPPKHHAL
+126 VLKPPKHHAL
-136 KHPTPKPA
+136 KYTTPKPTPKP
-144 PKSIKK
+144 IKK
-150 EAKEKTPIKHAH
+150 EAKKVKEKTPTKHAH
-162 SKHAHSPLNERSAKK
+162 LKHAHSPLNERSAKK

-188 ILKKE
+188 I
-193 ILKKEILKKEIPKK
+193 
-207 EILKKEIPKK
+207 
-217 EILKKEIPK
+217 
-226 KEIPKKEILKKEIL
+226 
-240 KKEILKKEILKKE
+240 
-253 IPKKEILKKEIP
+253 
-265 KKEILKKEIPKK
+265 
-277 EIPKKE
+277 
-283 ILKKEIPKKE
+283 
-293 ILKKEIL
+293 
-300 KKEILKKEIP
+300 
-310 KKEILKKEIPKK
+310 PKK

-329 NQVFIAEK
+329 NPIFIAEK
-337 NDTFIKTKR
+337 NDTLIKTKR

-399 DKDIYIDLVGRTELA
+399 DKDIYIDLVARTELA
-414 NRKSA
+414 NKKSA

-429 IPKHSTSNAH
+429 IPKRSTSNAH

-469 DYFSKSLLLNS
+469 DYFSKSLFLNS

-501 QSIRKNY
+501 QSVRKNY

>member
-16 FAYATTLKIINIV
+16 FAYATTLKITNIV
-29 PFGSSSVKILFNQEV
+29 PFGSSSVKILFNQEI

-49 VSLKNFKSYLELE
+49 VPLKNFKSYLELE
-62 AILTIPKKHYQ
+62 AVLTIPKKHYQ

-111 YVSIVEKKPLVRHQM
+111 YVSIVEKKPLIRHQM
-126 APKPPKHHAL
+126 VLKPPKHHAL
-136 KHPTPKPA
+136 KHPTPKLA

-150 EAKEKTPIKHAH
+150 EAKEAKEKTPTKHAH

-177 EIPKKEIPKKE
+177 EIPKKE
-188 ILKKE
+188 
-193 ILKKEILKKEIPKK
+193 
-207 EILKKEIPKK
+207 
-217 EILKKEIPK
+217 
-226 KEIPKKEILKKEIL
+226 
-240 KKEILKKEILKKE
+240 
-253 IPKKEILKKEIP
+253 
-265 KKEILKKEIPKK
+265 
-277 EIPKKE
+277 
-283 ILKKEIPKKE
+283 
-293 ILKKEIL
+293 
-300 KKEILKKEIP
+300 
-310 KKEILKKEIPKK
+310 
-322 EAENESK
+322 AENESK

-337 NDTFIKTKR
+337 NDTLIKTKR

-469 DYFSKSLLLNS
+469 DYFSKSLFLNS

-501 QSIRKNY
+501 QSVRKNY

>member
-29 PFGSSSVKILFNQEV
+29 PFGSSSVKISFNQEI

-111 YVSIVEKKPLVRHQM
+111 YVSIVEKKPLSRHQM
-126 APKPPKHHAL
+126 VPKPPKHHAL

-150 EAKEKTPIKHAH
+150 EAKEIKEKTPTKHAR
-162 SKHAHSPLNERSAKK
+162 SKHTHSQLNERSAKK
-177 EIPKKEIPKKE
+177 EIPKKEIP
-188 ILKKE
+188 
-193 ILKKEILKKEIPKK
+193 
-207 EILKKEIPKK
+207 
-217 EILKKEIPK
+217 
-226 KEIPKKEILKKEIL
+226 
-240 KKEILKKEILKKE
+240 
-253 IPKKEILKKEIP
+253 
-265 KKEILKKEIPKK
+265 
-277 EIPKKE
+277 
-283 ILKKEIPKKE
+283 
-293 ILKKEIL
+293 
-300 KKEILKKEIP
+300 
-310 KKEILKKEIPKK
+310 KKEIPKK

-337 NDTFIKTKR
+337 NDAFIKTKH

-399 DKDIYIDLVGRTELA
+399 DKDIYIDLVARTELA
-414 NRKSA
+414 NKKSA

-429 IPKHSTSNAH
+429 IPKRSTSNAH

-464 DVNLM
+464 NVNLM

>member
-1 MLVRLGVVACLFWLH
+1 MLVRLGVVACLLWLH
-16 FAYATTLKIINIV
+16 FAYATTLKITNIV

-62 AILTIPKKHYQ
+62 AVLTIPKKHYQ

-84 FSPKLARVVISH
+84 FSPKLARVVIGY
-96 APKMTYEVKILKDKL
+96 APKMTYEIKILKDKL
-111 YVSIVEKKPLVRHQM
+111 YVSIVEKKPLIRHQM
-126 APKPPKHHAL
+126 VLKPPKHHAL
-136 KHPTPKPA
+136 KHTTPKPTPKP
-144 PKSIKK
+144 IKK
-150 EAKEKTPIKHAH
+150 EAKKSKETKEKTPTKHAH
-162 SKHAHSPLNERSAKK
+162 SKHVHSQWNERSA
-177 EIPKKEIPKKE
+177 
-188 ILKKE
+188 
-193 ILKKEILKKEIPKK
+193 
-207 EILKKEIPKK
+207 
-217 EILKKEIPK
+217 
-226 KEIPKKEILKKEIL
+226 
-240 KKEILKKEILKKE
+240 
-253 IPKKEILKKEIP
+253 
-265 KKEILKKEIPKK
+265 
-277 EIPKKE
+277 
-283 ILKKEIPKKE
+283 
-293 ILKKEIL
+293 
-300 KKEILKKEIP
+300 
-310 KKEILKKEIPKK
+310 KKEIPKK

-469 DYFSKSLLLNS
+469 DYFSKSLFLNS

-501 QSIRKNY
+501 QSVRKNY

>member
-16 FAYATTLKIINIV
+16 FAYATTLKITNIV

-73 FSKQSSITIAQ
+73 FSKQSFITIAQ
-84 FSPKLARVVISH
+84 FSPKLVRVVISY
-96 APKMTYEVKILKDKL
+96 APKMTYEIKTFKDKL
-111 YVSIVEKKPLVRHQM
+111 YVSIVEKKPLIRHQM
-126 APKPPKHHAL
+126 ALKPPKHHAL
-136 KHPTPKPA
+136 KHTTPKPTPKP
-144 PKSIKK
+144 IKK
-150 EAKEKTPIKHAH
+150 EAKKSKDTKEKTPTKHAH

-188 ILKKE
+188 I
-193 ILKKEILKKEIPKK
+193 P
-207 EILKKEIPKK
+207 
-217 EILKKEIPK
+217 KKEIPK
-226 KEIPKKEILKKEIL
+226 KEIP
-240 KKEILKKEILKKE
+240 
-253 IPKKEILKKEIP
+253 
-265 KKEILKKEIPKK
+265 
-277 EIPKKE
+277 
-283 ILKKEIPKKE
+283 
-293 ILKKEIL
+293 
-300 KKEILKKEIP
+300 
-310 KKEILKKEIPKK
+310 KKEIPKK

-329 NQVFIAEK
+329 NQIFIAEK

-399 DKDIYIDLVGRTELA
+399 DKDIYIDLVARTELA
-414 NRKSA
+414 NKKSA

>member
-29 PFGSSSVKILFNQEV
+29 PFGSSSVKISFNQEI

-96 APKMTYEVKILKDKL
+96 AHKMTYEVKILKDKL
-111 YVSIVEKKPLVRHQM
+111 YVSIVEKKPLTRHQM

-150 EAKEKTPIKHAH
+150 EAKEVKEKTPTKHAR
-162 SKHAHSPLNERSAKK
+162 SKHTHSQLNERSAKK
-177 EIPKKEIPKKE
+177 EIPKKE
-188 ILKKE
+188 
-193 ILKKEILKKEIPKK
+193 
-207 EILKKEIPKK
+207 
-217 EILKKEIPK
+217 
-226 KEIPKKEILKKEIL
+226 
-240 KKEILKKEILKKE
+240 
-253 IPKKEILKKEIP
+253 
-265 KKEILKKEIPKK
+265 
-277 EIPKKE
+277 
-283 ILKKEIPKKE
+283 
-293 ILKKEIL
+293 
-300 KKEILKKEIP
+300 
-310 KKEILKKEIPKK
+310 
-322 EAENESK
+322 AENEDK

-337 NDTFIKTKR
+337 NDAFIKTKR

-399 DKDIYIDLVGRTELA
+399 DKDIYIDLVARTELA
-414 NRKSA
+414 NKKSA

-429 IPKHSTSNAH
+429 IPKRSTSNAH

-464 DVNLM
+464 NVNLM

>member
-1 MLVRLGVVACLFWLH
+1 MH
-16 FAYATTLKIINIV
+16 FACATTLKIINIV
-29 PFGSSSVKILFNQEV
+29 PFGSSSVKISFNQEI

-111 YVSIVEKKPLVRHQM
+111 YVSIVEKKPLTRHQM

-136 KHPTPKPA
+136 KHPTPKPD
-144 PKSIKK
+144 PKSIKSIKK
-150 EAKEKTPIKHAH
+150 EIKEKTPTKHVR
-162 SKHAHSPLNERSAKK
+162 SKHAHSQLNERSAKK
-177 EIPKKEIPKKE
+177 EIPKKES
-188 ILKKE
+188 
-193 ILKKEILKKEIPKK
+193 
-207 EILKKEIPKK
+207 
-217 EILKKEIPK
+217 
-226 KEIPKKEILKKEIL
+226 
-240 KKEILKKEILKKE
+240 
-253 IPKKEILKKEIP
+253 
-265 KKEILKKEIPKK
+265 
-277 EIPKKE
+277 
-283 ILKKEIPKKE
+283 
-293 ILKKEIL
+293 
-300 KKEILKKEIP
+300 
-310 KKEILKKEIPKK
+310 
-322 EAENESK
+322 ENEGK

-337 NDTFIKTKR
+337 NDASIKTKH

-362 CGAMSA
+362 CGAMST

-399 DKDIYIDLVGRTELA
+399 DKDIYIDLVARTELA
-414 NRKSA
+414 NKKSA

-429 IPKHSTSNAH
+429 IPKRSTSNAH

-464 DVNLM
+464 NVNLM

>member
-16 FAYATTLKIINIV
+16 FACATTLKIINIV
-29 PFGSSSVKILFNQEV
+29 PFGSSSVKISFNQEV

-126 APKPPKHHAL
+126 VLKPPKHHAL
-136 KHPTPKPA
+136 KHPTPKST
-144 PKSIKK
+144 PKSIKKEAK

-162 SKHAHSPLNERSAKK
+162 SKHVHSPLNERSA
-177 EIPKKEIPKKE
+177 
-188 ILKKE
+188 
-193 ILKKEILKKEIPKK
+193 
-207 EILKKEIPKK
+207 
-217 EILKKEIPK
+217 
-226 KEIPKKEILKKEIL
+226 
-240 KKEILKKEILKKE
+240 
-253 IPKKEILKKEIP
+253 
-265 KKEILKKEIPKK
+265 
-277 EIPKKE
+277 
-283 ILKKEIPKKE
+283 
-293 ILKKEIL
+293 
-300 KKEILKKEIP
+300 
-310 KKEILKKEIPKK
+310 KKEIPKK

-337 NDTFIKTKR
+337 NDAFIKTKR

-414 NRKSA
+414 NKKGA

-429 IPKHSTSNAH
+429 IPKRSISNAH

-501 QSIRKNY
+501 QSVRKNY